1 MMAWI
6 FGILGGITCAIWLL
20 IVYSL
25 MKVCHE
31 CSELEKRRALNNS
44 FKEEENR

>member
-6 FGILGGITCAIWLL
+6 FGILGGITCAFWLL

-31 CSELEKRRALNNS
+31 CSELEERRALNNY
-44 FKEEENR
+44 FKGEDR